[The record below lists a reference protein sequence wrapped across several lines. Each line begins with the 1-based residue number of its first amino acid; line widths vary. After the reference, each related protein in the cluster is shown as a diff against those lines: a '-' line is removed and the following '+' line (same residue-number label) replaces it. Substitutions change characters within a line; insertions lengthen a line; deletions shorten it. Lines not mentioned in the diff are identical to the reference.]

1 MAAFDAVLLPEL
13 LCAVDVKA
21 HKVWRLGGLKR
32 CWGRNQASTYSSSN
46 RSIHLSSRDR
56 EESRVRM
63 EWMLAGLRKFNILVG
78 SFSRRTLDGVVQ
90 QMSCKFG
97 RRQLAAA

>member
-1 MAAFDAVLLPEL
+1 
-13 LCAVDVKA
+13 
-21 HKVWRLGGLKR
+21 
-32 CWGRNQASTYSSSN
+32 
-46 RSIHLSSRDR
+46 
-56 EESRVRM
+56 M